1 VTAKETCLSNPRVP
15 YRFGSDTSSLPPLD
29 GKTLLV
35 QFIMNVEV
43 WRFDQKMPRTM
54 TTPPH
59 GVDQIP
65 DVPNFCWAEYGMRVG
80 MARLIEEFSSR
91 GIAIGASINAAVI
104 DVYPQC
110 AEAMLKADWEFIGHG
125 MFQKQ
130 IVGEPDER
138 GMIAASLDKLEK
150 FTGSKVRGWLSPG
163 LRQSSDTAD
172 HLVACGIEYTF
183 DWNVDD
189 VPCLME
195 TKPKPLIAMPYTQ
208 DLNDS
213 IIYAIEHHQ
222 TGEFHNRLVRSVEAL
237 DHEGGPRVLS
247 MGLHPHLMGVP
258 HRMQEMRKML
268 DFLQSRPNVT
278 FVKPAATID
287 WFKEWSL

>member
-1 VTAKETCLSNPRVP
+1 
-15 YRFGSDTSSLPPLD
+15 
-29 GKTLLV
+29 
-35 QFIMNVEV
+35 
-43 WRFDQKMPRTM
+43 
-54 TTPPH
+54 
-59 GVDQIP
+59 
-65 DVPNFCWAEYGMRVG
+65 
-80 MARLIEEFSSR
+80 
-91 GIAIGASINAAVI
+91 
-104 DVYPQC
+104 
-110 AEAMLKADWEFIGHG
+110 
-125 MFQKQ
+125 
-130 IVGEPDER
+130 
-138 GMIAASLDKLEK
+138 
-150 FTGSKVRGWLSPG
+150 
-163 LRQSSDTAD
+163 
-172 HLVACGIEYTF
+172 
-183 DWNVDD
+183 
-189 VPCLME
+189 ME

>member
-130 IVGEPDER
+130 IVGEPVNFSSLSSDAAIMPR
-138 GMIAASLDKLEK
+138 STSSKSSPARRCAAGSVRACARAATPPITWSPAASSTRS
-150 FTGSKVRGWLSPG
+150 TGMWTTSPASW
-163 LRQSSDTAD
+163 R
-172 HLVACGIEYTF
+172 
-183 DWNVDD
+183 
-189 VPCLME
+189 
-195 TKPKPLIAMPYTQ
+195 
-208 DLNDS
+208 
-213 IIYAIEHHQ
+213 
-222 TGEFHNRLVRSVEAL
+222 RS
-237 DHEGGPRVLS
+237 P
-247 MGLHPHLMGVP
+247 
-258 HRMQEMRKML
+258 
-268 DFLQSRPNVT
+268 SR
-278 FVKPAATID
+278 
-287 WFKEWSL
+287 

>member
-1 VTAKETCLSNPRVP
+1 MSNPRIP
-15 YRFGSDTSSLPPLD
+15 YRLQSDTSALPQLA
-29 GKTLLV
+29 GKKLLV

-80 MARLIEEFSSR
+80 MARLLDEFSSR
-91 GIAIGASINAAVI
+91 GIAIGASLNAAVI

-138 GMIAASLDKLEK
+138 GVISASVDKLKK
-150 FTGSKVRGWLSPG
+150 FTGQAIRGWLSPG
-163 LRQSSDTAD
+163 LRQSIDTAD
-172 HLVACGIEYTF
+172 HLAACGIEYTF

-189 VPCLME
+189 VPCPMV
-195 TKPKPLIAMPYTQ
+195 TKNKPLYAMPYTQ

-213 IIYAIEHHQ
+213 IIYAIEHHR
-222 TGEFHNRLVRSVEAL
+222 TGEFLNRLERTVEAL
-237 DHEGGPRVLS
+237 EAEPGPRVMS

-268 DFLQSRPNVT
+268 DFLEARRDVK
-278 FVKPAATID
+278 FVKPAETMD
-287 WFKEWSL
+287 WFKAHN